1 MASLQL
7 KPRCVMEE
15 LIYPRCYHPKDLWK
29 QIEIINQFIP
39 VETNENFIKNAM
51 EACLPDGA
59 EALFVIPKLRSNY
72 TRATSEALK
81 IIEEKRR
88 FHCHVEIERKKFC
101 REEKT
106 IKCLDILSRAQKDAG
121 DIIIIPAQFGAR
133 HLGRSVNLVRKK
145 MASNEF
151 GLGAYEVAWML
162 ITHNERENVINK
174 VHMDCPG
181 DTYSAIYSPYFDYVQ
196 KWMEFAVRESKRSVY
211 DTGSV
216 TGFLTN
222 GRRV

>member
-1 MASLQL
+1 
-7 KPRCVMEE
+7 MEE

-81 IIEEKRR
+81 IIEENRR
-88 FHCHVEIERKKFC
+88 F
-101 REEKT
+101 
-106 IKCLDILSRAQKDAG
+106 QKDAG

-196 KWMEFAVRESKRSVY
+196 KWMEFAARESKRSVY

-222 GRRV
+222 GRRVQYFSLFNFYCKITVWQRKNITHIK